1 MSPQKT
7 IRQKPIV
14 VLGIFCADAAYRAAR
29 MPRLGE
35 TILGESF
42 VLGPG
47 GKGSNQ
53 AVAAARAGGQVHIIT
68 RLGDDAFAAMALGLW
83 ADAAITAEVTVDAGS
98 YTGSAFIFLEAATG
112 QNAIIVAQGAA
123 ANLGADDVEKH
134 RHLIEGAGVFLT
146 QLEQPLQ
153 AALQGLQIARA
164 AGVTTILNPAPAASL
179 TDEMLAL
186 CDVITPNESEAEGLT
201 GLPVTTKDQAIA
213 AADALIARGV
223 GAVALTMGAQG
234 VLYRKGATTLHIP
247 ARAPGPVVDTTG
259 AGDAFNGGL
268 ATALSMGAPIAQA
281 LHFASATAGLSVT
294 RPGAAASMPTR
305 AEIDAFLTQ

>member
-1 MSPQKT
+1 MSAARPAPSKS
-7 IRQKPIV
+7 IV

-53 AVAAARAGGQVHIIT
+53 AVAAARAGGVVHMIT
-68 RLGDDAFAAMALGLW
+68 RLGDDAFAQMARDLW
-83 ADAAITAEVTVDAGS
+83 AAAGITAHAEADASS

-123 ANLGADDVEKH
+123 ANLCAQDVEG
-134 RHLIEGAGVFLT
+134 RRALIEGAGVFLT
-146 QLEQPLQ
+146 QLEQPQ
-153 AALQGLQIARA
+153 PAALRGLQIARA
-164 AGVTTILNPAPAASL
+164 AGVTTILNPAPAAPL
-179 TDEMLAL
+179 TDAMLAL
-186 CDVITPNESEAEGLT
+186 CDLITPNESEAEALT
-201 GLPVTTKDQAIA
+201 GLPVTTLDEGKA
-213 AADALIARGV
+213 AADALMERGV
-223 GAVALTMGAQG
+223 GAVVLTMGAQG
-234 VLYRKGATTLHIP
+234 VLYRSPTTTLHIP

-268 ATALSMGAPIAQA
+268 ATALSQGAEIEPA
-281 LHFASATAGLSVT
+281 LRFASATAGLSVT
-294 RPGAAASMPTR
+294 RPGAAASMPNR
-305 AEIDAFLTQ
+305 AEINAFLAS